1 MEEIAL
7 KNDEFLR
14 GNNAIGQMTLRHK
27 MLLVAGAALGLAC
40 GFGPVFIG
48 AWVVFLKPMAL
59 SLDWSRADV
68 ALLPTFGSVGI
79 VIGAP
84 CIGYIAD
91 RIGWNKV
98 IAFSVVLF
106 PLSLLAISVA
116 PPSYSY
122 IVGIGLLSGIAGAA
136 TTAAGYIAVI
146 SRVFDRRLGLA
157 LGFSTIGIGVG
168 VMVVPVAATKLLE
181 FMDWRQAYVCIAG
194 SALLLGAVAHQIIFR
209 VMGVDGFA
217 ADSDRSRTGSV
228 SKDMADP
235 GQGFSFRQAIGDY
248 RFWLLGIVAAIV
260 LCATGG
266 ASQHIAA
273 YVTDRGISPMM
284 AAQAVGLGGLGTMVA
299 RLGIGLILDRVFAPF
314 VALCAFLFGAIG
326 LYLLTTDFLQATLAL
341 PLAAILI
348 GVVGGAEGDL
358 LPFLVRKYFGI
369 RAFGSIYGSLFGL
382 LVAGSALGSY
392 TYGLSFDILKSY
404 VPILEVSAILCCTC
418 GLAILTLGRYR
429 FVTGKVES
437 V

>member
-1 MEEIAL
+1 MREMAMT
-7 KNDEFLR
+7 NDELPR
-14 GNNAIGQMTLRHK
+14 GSNAPAPMTLRHK
-27 MLLVAGAALGLAC
+27 TLIVFGAALGLAY

-48 AWVVFLKPMAL
+48 AWAVCMKQMAL
-59 SLDWSRADV
+59 SLEWSRADV
-68 ALLPTFGSVGI
+68 ALLPTFGSIGI

-106 PLSLLAISVA
+106 PLGLLAISVA
-116 PPSYSY
+116 PPSRFYV
-122 IVGIGLLSGIAGAA
+122 IAIALLCGIGGAA

-157 LGFSTIGIGVG
+157 LGFSTVGIGVG
-168 VMVVPVAATKLLE
+168 MMTVPIVVTKLLA
-181 FMDWRQAYVCIAG
+181 FMDWRQAYACLAG

-209 VMGVDGFA
+209 VMGADEFA
-217 ADSDRSRTGSV
+217 VGSDRSGTGGV
-228 SKDMADP
+228 ATDMADS
-235 GQGFSFRQAIGDY
+235 GQGYSFKQAVVDY

-266 ASQHIAA
+266 AAQHIAA
-273 YVTDRGISPMM
+273 FVTDRGISPMM
-284 AAQAVGLGGLGTMVA
+284 AAQAVGLGGIGTIAA
-299 RLGIGLILDRVFAPF
+299 RLGIGLILDRVFAPL
-314 VALCAFLFGAIG
+314 VALCAFLLGALG
-326 LYLLTTDFLQATLAL
+326 LYLLTTELLQATWAL

-358 LPFLVRKYFGI
+358 LPFMVRKYFGI
-369 RAFGSIYGSLFGL
+369 RAFGSIYGFLFGL
-382 LVAGSALGSY
+382 LVAGSALGAY
-392 TYGLSFDILKSY
+392 TYGLSFDMLKSY
-404 VPILEVSAILCCTC
+404 VPILQASAILCGVC
-418 GLAILTLGRYR
+418 GLAVLTLGRYR
-429 FVTGKVES
+429 FVTEKTAS